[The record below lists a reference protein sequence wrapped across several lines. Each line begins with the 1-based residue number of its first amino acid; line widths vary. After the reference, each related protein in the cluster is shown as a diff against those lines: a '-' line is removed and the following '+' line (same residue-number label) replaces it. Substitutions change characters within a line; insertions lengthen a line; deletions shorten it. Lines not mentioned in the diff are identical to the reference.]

1 MCSAQD
7 KPVTNE
13 KANEITNGILQDRYS
28 HAFFISLSLEMGL
41 LCAKHTLLAK
51 QAYFP
56 QGGNLRPLPIY
67 DLRYANPMKTAVRL
81 GPISP
86 ITG

>member
-1 MCSAQD
+1 MGEIGPRRTAVLFVSHSL
-7 KPVTNE
+7 VT
-13 KANEITNGILQDRYS
+13 
-28 HAFFISLSLEMGL
+28 GL
-41 LCAKHTLLAK
+41 PCAKHTLLAK